1 MELIYSKSWAGMAPK
16 EFSVSSFLQLYLN
29 IYVTKLSDLMTWFA
43 AINPMFSMIFYVLWS
58 LNLIFI

>member
-43 AINPMFSMIFYVLWS
+43 AINPMFSMIFYVL
-58 LNLIFI
+58 